1 MLGILLRQGLV
12 RLHFNFNN
20 RRINM
25 NITINTDIFA
35 AASLFRGV
43 EDIRYYLNGLY
54 LETGAFG
61 ARLVGCDGH
70 QLAVAKLD
78 GWFPNAVIII
88 PGSLVAAVKPKAKGP
103 QQVTLEFKEGS
114 QSYKKSGADKGAFIA
129 RDITLTF
136 GDITTTAKELEG
148 KYPEYR
154 RVVPSEVSNTI
165 AQFDPKLVSRLDK
178 ACATLG
184 FKHFCGIAHNGDS
197 SALSVFNEDFLVVTM
212 PFKGHPGTTAPA
224 WVQEPVSEPEVVRL
238 AA

>member
-1 MLGILLRQGLV
+1 
-12 RLHFNFNN
+12 
-20 RRINM
+20 M

-70 QLAVAKLD
+70 QLALAKLD
-78 GWFPNAVIII
+78 GGYPDAIIII
-88 PGSLVAAVKPKAKGP
+88 PGSLLSAVKSRAKGP
-103 QQVTLEFKEGS
+103 KQVMLEFNEGT
-114 QSYKKSGADKGAFIA
+114 QSYKQSGADKGAFVA

-136 GDITTTAKELEG
+136 GDITTTAKELDG
-148 KYPEYR
+148 KYPDYR

-165 AQFDPKLVSRLDK
+165 AQFDPKLVNRLDK
-178 ACATLG
+178 ACTTLG
-184 FKHFCGIAHNGDS
+184 FKNFCGIAHNGDS
-197 SALSVFNEDFLVVTM
+197 SALSVFDEGFLVVTM
-212 PFKGHPGTTAPA
+212 PFKGHPSTTAPA
-224 WVQEPVSEPEVVRL
+224 WVQEPVSDPEVVRL